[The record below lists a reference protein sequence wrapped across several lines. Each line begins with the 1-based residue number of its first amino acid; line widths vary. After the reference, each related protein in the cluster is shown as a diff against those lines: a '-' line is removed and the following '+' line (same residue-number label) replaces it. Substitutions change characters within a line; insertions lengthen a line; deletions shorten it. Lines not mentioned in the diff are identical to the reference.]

1 MVKCALNLII
11 TFDTLIKVQEN
22 FFMWVVAVLI
32 NQLLVII
39 NLLVLI
45 FSNAIAKLELLM
57 ELFSLS
63 YWLFMT
69 FVVY

>member
-1 MVKCALNLII
+1 MVKCALILII
-11 TFDTLIKVQEN
+11 IFDTWIKVQEN

-32 NQLLVII
+32 NQLLVKI

-63 YWLFMT
+63 YWLFMP